1 MIRIFKIMYFILLCG
16 LYFHYELYPF
26 NIAVSNNNIIYN
38 YIGNCDNKDTENNFN
53 IDSTGCV
60 YTEYKFLDFFNFIK
74 SFPKLFQTDDEVK
87 LSSILNKDKNFKM
100 LSYCGV
106 DKNDEIVEKY
116 FNVEIKSLEDVLV
129 VSSSSVVKLIFCID
143 IYLPEC
149 GNLLKFKRSLKYKY
163 PHNIKYSSKTKHC
176 KSEDELLIEYKY
188 LQKTKHYKSE
198 DELLIEYKYLQKTK
212 HYKSEDELLPEY
224 KYSLKTK
231 HYKSK
236 DELLPEYKYLP
247 KTKHYKPE
255 DELLLEY
262 KCLLEDKYKEFLKKI
277 DEFV

>member
-53 IDSTGCV
+53 IDSNGCV
-60 YTEYKFLDFFNFIK
+60 DTEYKFLDFFNFIK
-74 SFPKLFQTDDEVK
+74 SFPKLFQTDDWIK

-116 FNVEIKSLEDVLV
+116 FNVEIKSLEDVLA
-129 VSSSSVVKLIFCID
+129 VSSSRVVKLIFCID
-143 IYLPEC
+143 IYLPKC
-149 GNLLKFKRSLKYKY
+149 VNLLKSKISLKDKY

-176 KSEDELLIEYKY
+176 
-188 LQKTKHYKSE
+188 
-198 DELLIEYKYLQKTK
+198 
-212 HYKSEDELLPEY
+212 KSEDELLPEY

-255 DELLLEY
+255 DELLPEYKYLPKTKHYKPEDELLLEY